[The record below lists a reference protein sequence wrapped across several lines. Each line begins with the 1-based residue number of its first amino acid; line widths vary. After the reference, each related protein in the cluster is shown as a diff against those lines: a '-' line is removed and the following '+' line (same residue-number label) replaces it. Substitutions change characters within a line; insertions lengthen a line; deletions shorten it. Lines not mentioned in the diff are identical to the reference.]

1 MTLKKRF
8 SDSLQLGFIVFISG
22 LILNIFF
29 FVITALIK
37 GTLLNTLF
45 YDHDFV
51 NGIQIV
57 CGFTVFFF
65 VAQFI
70 QPDNWCNQNTTMS
83 EISDNTGNNK
93 LDKN

>member
-1 MTLKKRF
+1 MKKRF
-8 SDSLQLGFIVFISG
+8 SDSLQLGFIAFISG

-37 GTLLNTLF
+37 GTPLNTLF

-65 VAQFI
+65 AAQFI
-70 QPDNWCNQNTTMS
+70 QPDNWCNQNTTIL
-83 EISDNTGNNK
+83 ETSDNNGSDE
-93 LDKN
+93 LEKN